1 MPVKIIFKS
10 IQSLKKKKKKKQ
22 KQGGRKEK
30 ENLRAKARCASGW
43 GVSGSP
49 RLMALGSAGGGAP
62 TLLLVMAL
70 GGKDLSPS
78 LSVSSHNPPRA
89 PFPGNSG

>member
-1 MPVKIIFKS
+1 ML
-10 IQSLKKKKKKKQ
+10 QEGECRGL
-22 KQGGRKEK
+22 
-30 ENLRAKARCASGW
+30 LASW
-43 GVSGSP
+43 PWAV
-49 RLMALGSAGGGAP
+49 AGGGAP

>member
-1 MPVKIIFKS
+1 M
-10 IQSLKKKKKKKQ
+10 
-22 KQGGRKEK
+22 
-30 ENLRAKARCASGW
+30 
-43 GVSGSP
+43 SGSP